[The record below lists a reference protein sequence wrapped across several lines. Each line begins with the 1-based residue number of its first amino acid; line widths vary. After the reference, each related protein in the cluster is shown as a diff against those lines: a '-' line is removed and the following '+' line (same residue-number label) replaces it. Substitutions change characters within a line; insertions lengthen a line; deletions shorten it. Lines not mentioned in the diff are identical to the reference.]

1 MNVSTIRETPIL
13 IAKYSSLNGCNYREI
28 FIGELKAAK
37 IGTVFQAEGAC
48 CGRDVTDISFK
59 VVYKDGTG
67 CAVVQHE
74 EGTTDSDNP
83 KEYVVND
90 ELLWIQFGN

>member
-1 MNVSTIRETPIL
+1 MNVSTIREMPIL
-13 IAKYSSLNGCNYREI
+13 VAKYSSW
-28 FIGELKAAK
+28 
-37 IGTVFQAEGAC
+37 
-48 CGRDVTDISFK
+48 K

-74 EGTTDSDNP
+74 EGTMDSDNP
-83 KEYVVND
+83 KEYVGND

>member
-1 MNVSTIRETPIL
+1 MNVTTIRETPIL
-13 IAKYSSLNGCNYREI
+13 VAKYSSWNGCNYREI

-37 IGTVFQAEGAC
+37 IGTVFQAEGDC

-59 VVYKDGTG
+59 VVYKDGT
-67 CAVVQHE
+67 
-74 EGTTDSDNP
+74 TDSDDP
-83 KEYVVND
+83 KEYVAND